1 MRQAQRCF
9 KRMQQSMAGDALLRL
24 CSRLYLHFGKFNIP
38 IAVFIPDK
46 LINRLCNQIKA
57 EIGKVFFNR
66 RTDSLQRGEY
76 PAVCAGL
83 SVLNVALIFRIALVV
98 RTMYEYKARRI
109 PKFVAEI
116 AISLAARQIEID
128 IAPGRRERC
137 TSEAHC
143 IGAERRDAIGECSA
157 RFLAIASLCFGLNK
171 PWVRFSTRASRA
183 IPSIKSIGSS
193 VLPFDLDIF
202 WPCASRTSPCT

>member
-9 KRMQQSMAGDALLRL
+9 KRMQQSMAG
-24 CSRLYLHFGKFNIP
+24 
-38 IAVFIPDK
+38 
-46 LINRLCNQIKA
+46 
-57 EIGKVFFNR
+57 
-66 RTDSLQRGEY
+66 DSLQRGEY

-83 SVLNVALIFRIALVV
+83 SVLNVALIFRVALVV

-109 PKFVAEI
+109 LKFVAEI

-157 RFLAIASLCFGLNK
+157 RFFGNRLALLR
-171 PWVRFSTRASRA
+171 VE
-183 IPSIKSIGSS
+183 
-193 VLPFDLDIF
+193 
-202 WPCASRTSPCT
+202 